1 LNDFAHEIGSLFQAA
16 IPTLVGMKKL
26 FTEHPATVGEDYL
39 QHMQASFSFGGTMLR
54 AGLACLVHGVF
65 PFLCVRTGSTA
76 ITGLYE
82 RMVTHRNRASL
93 QDART
98 K

>member
-1 LNDFAHEIGSLFQAA
+1 MHEFENLFQAT
-16 IPTLVGMKKL
+16 IHTLVGMKNL

-39 QHMQASFSFGGTMLR
+39 QHMQVSFSFGAAMLR

-65 PFLCVRTGSTA
+65 PFLCVRTGSTTIA
-76 ITGLYE
+76 GLYQ
-82 RMVTHRNRASL
+82 RMVTHRNRSSL
-93 QDART
+93 HDPRT